1 MGDPISIALL
11 GATVLSTGASIY
23 GGKRQRDEMS
33 KAADQNASALQ
44 DAERRRGDQER
55 TALERQTMGAHR
67 AMQRRQ
73 QALAGGFQST
83 VATTP
88 VGIPGGGMSY
98 PRATLIGGSS

>member
-1 MGDPISIALL
+1 MGDPISLGVIAAIGIGTSLYS
-11 GATVLSTGASIY
+11 GNKQQQGM
-23 GGKRQRDEMS
+23 K

-55 TALERQTMGAHR
+55 MALERQTMGAHR

-88 VGIPGGGMSY
+88 LGIPGGGNVY
-98 PRATLIGGSS
+98 GKNTLVGGSP